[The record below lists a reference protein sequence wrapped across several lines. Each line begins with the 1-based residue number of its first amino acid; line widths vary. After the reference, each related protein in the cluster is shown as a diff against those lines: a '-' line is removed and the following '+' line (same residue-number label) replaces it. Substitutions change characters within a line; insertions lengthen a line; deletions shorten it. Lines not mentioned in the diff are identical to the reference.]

1 MEIKVVR
8 DILEANEQDAGRVQ
22 ERLKENTSFMI
33 NVMGSPGSG
42 KTTLI
47 SALVKA
53 LAPLKTGVVEGDIET
68 TTDAKTMADLGV
80 PVVQINTGPFGG
92 DCHLEAGW
100 INTAMD
106 DLPMAELDFVMVE
119 NIGNLVCPA
128 EFELGDDISI
138 CVLSIPEGSDK
149 PLKYPLMFRK
159 ADILVLSKSAVMDA
173 FEYSLDTLRANLETV
188 NGALPVFLTDAKS
201 GEGMAEL
208 AAEIR
213 ERFKT
218 KYHA

>member
-8 DILEANEQDAGRVQ
+8 NILEANDQDAVRVQ
-22 ERLKENTSFMI
+22 DRLRQHNAYMI

-47 SALVKA
+47 AALIQA
-53 LAPLKTGVVEGDIET
+53 LKPAQAGVVEGDIET
-68 TTDAKTMADLGV
+68 TTDAETMAGLGV

-100 INTAMD
+100 IHSAMD
-106 DLPMAELDFVMVE
+106 DLPMDELDLVVVE

-128 EFELGDDISI
+128 EFELGDDLSI
-138 CVLSIPEGSDK
+138 CVLSVPEGPDK

-159 ADILVLSKSAVMDA
+159 ADVLVLSKSAVMEA
-173 FEYSLDTLRANLETV
+173 FDYDIDSLRKNLETV
-188 NGALPVFLTDAKS
+188 NGDLPVFLTDAKS
-201 GEGMAEL
+201 GDGMVEL

-213 ERFKT
+213 ERMRT
-218 KYHA
+218 KFHA